1 MKRVD
6 EYVVIEAES
15 REEIMT
21 KVTNY
26 VKQRDGFEL
35 LGGVSITSTTLGKVI
50 YAQALVK
57 YTN

>member
-15 REEIMT
+15 RDEIMT
-21 KVTNY
+21 KVINY
-26 VKQRDGFEL
+26 IKQRDRFEL
-35 LGGVSITSTTLGKVI
+35 LGGISVATTTLGKTI

-57 YTN
+57 YID